1 MLKFLLFTVL
11 FASVSCSWTDDL
23 INLFTPSKRIAREE
37 NQGNARVIGGED
49 APEHIPYQIS
59 MQYKRGNSG
68 AGNPLFPFLG
78 IFNQQD
84 SNNNQS
90 QTKWSHFCGGSVLNE
105 NHIVTA
111 AHCVDGMNISRMS
124 IFAGESDLRNE
135 DKGSRHLIE
144 SCVIHPDY
152 VELNNSDVAVCKL
165 QTSFPKSEKIQPIPL
180 DKTYVGGGENCM
192 LSGWGYTTRIKGAPL
207 PNKLQR
213 ANFTSLTNEECNQ
226 RGHSVGNKEICAYKF
241 SKGACNGDSGGPL
254 QCNNVL
260 VGIVSYGTAIC
271 GLTVPDVYTRA
282 SEFVDWIN
290 ENSN

>member
-1 MLKFLLFTVL
+1 MLKFLFFTIL
-11 FASVSCSWTDDL
+11 FASVSCSWTE
-23 INLFTPSKRIAREE
+23 REE
-37 NQGNARVIGGED
+37 NHGNARVIGGED

-59 MQYKRGNSG
+59 MQYKRSNSG

-78 IFNQQD
+78 IFRKQD
-84 SNNNQS
+84 SNNNQTQ

-165 QTSFPKSEKIQPIPL
+165 QTSFPQSEKIQPIPL

-207 PNKLQR
+207 PDKLQR
-213 ANFTSLTNEECNQ
+213 ANMTTYTNEECNQ
-226 RGHSVGNKEICAYKF
+226 RGHNVGPKEICANN
-241 SKGACNGDSGGPL
+241 SIRSASCNGDSGGPL
-254 QCNNVL
+254 QCDGFL
-260 VGIVSYGTAIC
+260 VGIVSYGLVIC
-271 GLTVPDVYTRA
+271 GLSVPDVYTRA
-282 SEFVDWIN
+282 SEFVDWIQ
-290 ENSN
+290 ENST